1 MTDIFKHN
9 MLGELEEIPQEHI
22 DYWCQLCQ
30 FPLAKGK
37 CRKKALIQK
46 CWDESGAVAGE
57 WHKQHECPF
66 IHQLQPC
73 RCNNFKTIKNAFR
86 AAGLEYTKGET
97 YATQGD

>member
-9 MLGELEEIPQEHI
+9 MFGELEEIPQEHI

-30 FPLAKGK
+30 FPAKGK